1 MKRRDFLKV
10 ASGAAGGAA
19 AVGTATASSGSSR
32 SLQEGNETDGNESDG
47 GGGGNES
54 DGGGNQSD
62 GEGGGGGGGT
72 ETVKVGP
79 NGDFVFT
86 PGTNEPLAITP
97 GTTVKFVWESD
108 THNIVV
114 ESQPEEANWEGHE
127 TIEDTGFE
135 YEHTFEVKGTYE
147 YFCQPH
153 KSAGMTGTIEVGE
166 GGGGGEGGPVKQDP
180 HEMGV
185 PFQAHFVG
193 IATILMMFVSLVYTF
208 FVLKY
213 GESRHA
219 SAPNKR

>member
-19 AVGTATASSGSSR
+19 AVGTTSASSDP
-32 SLQEGNETDGNESDG
+32 SLSNQEGTTTTGDGSGGGGTQTTDG
-47 GGGGNES
+47 GGTQTTG
-54 DGGGNQSD
+54 
-62 GEGGGGGGGT
+62 GGGGGGGT
-72 ETVKVGP
+72 ETVEVGP
-79 NGDFVFT
+79 NGEFVFK
-86 PGTNEPLAITP
+86 PGTSEPLAITP
-97 GTTVKFVWESD
+97 GTTVNFVWKSD

-127 TIEDTGFE
+127 PIEDTGFE
-135 YEHTFEVKGTYE
+135 YSHTFEVEGTYE
-147 YFCQPH
+147 YYCQPH
-153 KSAGMTGTIEVGE
+153 QQAGMVGTIEVSSDA
-166 GGGGGEGGPVKQDP
+166 GGGGSAPAKQDP

-219 SAPNKR
+219 SAPNKK

>member
-19 AVGTATASSGSSR
+19 AVGTTSASSGSSR
-32 SLQEGNETDGNESDG
+32 SLQEGNETDGNESGG

-54 DGGGNQSD
+54 GNGTQ

-72 ETVKVGP
+72 QTVEVGP
-79 NGDFVFT
+79 DGEFVFR
-86 PGTNEPLAITP
+86 PGTEEPLTITP
-97 GTTVKFVWESD
+97 GTTVEFVWESD

-114 ESQPEEANWEGHE
+114 ESQPDGANWEGHE
-127 TIEDTGFE
+127 PIEDTGFT
-135 YEHTFEVKGTYE
+135 YSHTFETEGTYE

-153 KSAGMTGTIEVGE
+153 QQAGMVATIEVGE
-166 GGGGGEGGPVKQDP
+166 GGGGGGGAPAKQDP